1 MNPFVF
7 GEKVS
12 GENFCNREQE
22 IKELVSEISSSQNIM
37 IYSPRRYGKT
47 SLIDEVLRKVNAK
60 GILPVYIDLF
70 PVTSERD
77 FVTISLKSISQLL
90 RGNSKNILKKLRS
103 FFKRISPSLFVTLS
117 EDGTPS
123 VGINFSKT
131 ETLPAIEDIFNGLYD
146 FIKTKKKKAA
156 VVFDEFQQIG
166 DLEDTRIEKI
176 LRGLIQNHRE
186 ISYIFMGSKKHLIYD
201 MFNNPERPFFKSSA
215 HFPLQKIDREIF
227 SDFVKNKFLKTN
239 RKIDSSTSMFIVE
252 TAEAHPYYT
261 QMLAHT
267 VWEIVEDSETAVS
280 EKVEVAV
287 EKILGREAAAFT
299 NLWDNLTLKQK
310 RLLLAIA
317 QKKKEDKIFSSEFL
331 DTYGLNSPST
341 VQRGLKSLLDKG
353 VIDKEGESIEIND
366 IFLKTWLIKRVSSS
380 IVPGL

>member
-1 MNPFVF
+1 M
-7 GEKVS
+7 
-12 GENFCNREQE
+12 
-22 IKELVSEISSSQNIM
+22 
-37 IYSPRRYGKT
+37 Y
-47 SLIDEVLRKVNAK
+47 
-60 GILPVYIDLF
+60 
-70 PVTSERD
+70 
-77 FVTISLKSISQLL
+77 
-90 RGNSKNILKKLRS
+90 
-103 FFKRISPSLFVTLS
+103 
-117 EDGTPS
+117 
-123 VGINFSKT
+123 
-131 ETLPAIEDIFNGLYD
+131 
-146 FIKTKKKKAA
+146 
-156 VVFDEFQQIG
+156 
-166 DLEDTRIEKI
+166 
-176 LRGLIQNHRE
+176 
-186 ISYIFMGSKKHLIYD
+186 
-201 MFNNPERPFFKSSA
+201 
-215 HFPLQKIDREIF
+215 
-227 SDFVKNKFLKTN
+227 
-239 RKIDSSTSMFIVE
+239 IVE

-353 VIDKEGESIEIND
+353 VIDKEEESIEIND
-366 IFLKTWLIKRVSSS
+366 IFLKTWLIKRMSSS